1 MIDSR
6 PAIIRSAVVLPQPD
20 GPTKTTNS
28 PAGHVQVQVGDGLR
42 AVGIDLRQALE
53 GDLGH
58 VRLRG
63 AQSTSIGPVPMEAQ
77 AARLKPAGRRWRHAL
92 ESRRVLAPLLIAPAV
107 VFMALVVGVPFVWA
121 IYLSFTDAIGGSLT
135 GNWVGFDNFTNAWQD
150 DNFRRARPQ
159 HAHLHARLAGDRPR
173 RRRGPLEL
181 PRPRLPRQ
189 VVHPLPRRPAVG
201 GAGRPLDDRRG
212 CGSSTRSTA
221 SINWTLAWLHL
232 DNALVWLLAAVNLE
246 EDAQVPLQWLGR
258 PNLALIAI
266 TLVHAWRILPFA
278 VVIFIAGR
286 ASIPN
291 EVEDAAKI
299 DGATGVKKLWY
310 VDIPLQLPIALV
322 AVLFGIVFTA
332 VDFAVVY
339 ILTRGG
345 PFNSTQV
352 LPTWA
357 YFVGIDGGSLGEGAA
372 ISLFL
377 FPLLVLVTHPD
388 AVLRATGAGDADDRT
403 PES

>member
-1 MIDSR
+1 LS
-6 PAIIRSAVVLPQPD
+6 
-20 GPTKTTNS
+20 
-28 PAGHVQVQVGDGLR
+28 GD
-42 AVGIDLRQALE
+42 
-53 GDLGH
+53 
-58 VRLRG
+58 
-63 AQSTSIGPVPMEAQ
+63 
-77 AARLKPAGRRWRHAL
+77 
-92 ESRRVLAPLLIAPAV
+92 
-107 VFMALVVGVPFVWA
+107 
-121 IYLSFTDAIGGSLT
+121 
-135 GNWVGFDNFTNAWQD
+135 WVGFDNFTSAWQD
-150 DNFRRARPQ
+150 ENFRRALRNTFIFT
-159 HAHLHARLAGDRPR
+159 LASQAIVVVGAAVLSNFLVREF
-173 RRRGPLEL
+173 RGRWIVRFLVVL
-181 PRPRLPRQ
+181 PWAAP
-189 VVHPLPRRPAVG
+189 VVLSTIAWLWL
-201 GAGRPLDDRRG
+201 LD
-212 CGSSTRSTA
+212 SLYSVV
-221 SINWTLAWLHL
+221 NWTLARLHL
-232 DNALVWLLAAVNLE
+232 DEGLVSLLAAVNIE

-291 EVEDAAKI
+291 EVEDAARV

-357 YFVGIDGGSLGEGAA
+357 YFIGIDGGSLGEGAA

-377 FPLLVLVTHPD
+377 FPLLVVVSVAMLFF
-388 AVLRATGAGDADDRT
+388 ARRAQV
-403 PES
+403 S